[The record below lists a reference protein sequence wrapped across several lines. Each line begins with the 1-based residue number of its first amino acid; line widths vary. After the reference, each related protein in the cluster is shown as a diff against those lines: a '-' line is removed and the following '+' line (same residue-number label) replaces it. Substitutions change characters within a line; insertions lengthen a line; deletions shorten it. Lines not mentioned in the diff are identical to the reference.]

1 MLNYE
6 GGKVGDSAEADFARF
21 IIVGMFIL
29 FYSFAFIHITYWFIS
44 DFNDGYYSETYNNTT
59 SPISYFNMTVVDKYI
74 DKDLVCDDYY
84 VICKDMSDNEISK
97 VDDMQL
103 YYNVEVG
110 KSYNI
115 SVETIGI
122 ARVREVV
129 GEV

>member
-1 MLNYE
+1 MLDYE

-29 FYSFAFIHITYWFIS
+29 FNSFAFICFTYWLIS

-110 KSYNI
+110 KNYNI
-115 SVETIGI
+115 SVETIGFVKI
-122 ARVREVV
+122 REVV
-129 GEV
+129 GEI

>member
-1 MLNYE
+1 M
-6 GGKVGDSAEADFARF
+6 GDSAEADFARF

-29 FYSFAFIHITYWFIS
+29 FNSFAFICFTYWLIS
-44 DFNDGYYSETYNNTT
+44 DFNDGYYSETYDNTT
-59 SPISYFNMTVVDKYI
+59 PTTNYFNMTVVDKYI

-84 VICKDMSDNEISK
+84 VICRDMNSSEIHK

-110 KSYNI
+110 KNYNI

>member
-1 MLNYE
+1 
-6 GGKVGDSAEADFARF
+6 
-21 IIVGMFIL
+21 MFIL
-29 FYSFAFIHITYWFIS
+29 FNSFAFIHLTYWLIS
-44 DFNDGYYSETYNNTT
+44 DFNDDYYNETYNITT
-59 SPISYFNMTVVDKYI
+59 STISYFNMTVVDKYI
-74 DKDLVCDDYY
+74 DKDLVCDGYS

-122 ARVREVV
+122 AMVREVV
-129 GEV
+129 GEIYFFFYFFF

>member
-1 MLNYE
+1 MLDYE
-6 GGKVGDSAEADFARF
+6 GGKVGDSAEADIARF

-29 FYSFAFIHITYWFIS
+29 FYSFAFIHLTYWLIS
-44 DFNDGYYSETYNNTT
+44 DFNDGYYNETYNNTT

-84 VICKDMSDNEISK
+84 VIYKDMNDNEIHK

-110 KSYNI
+110 KSYNM
-115 SVETIGI
+115 SVETTGI
-122 ARVREVV
+122 AMVRQVV
-129 GEV
+129 GEI

>member
-1 MLNYE
+1 MLDYE
-6 GGKVGDSAEADFARF
+6 GVKLSGSAVADFARF

-29 FYSFAFIHITYWFIS
+29 FNSFAFIHLTYWFIS
-44 DFNDGYYSETYNNTT
+44 DFNDCYYSETYNNTT
-59 SPISYFNMTVVDKYI
+59 SPISYSNMTVVDKYI

-84 VICKDMSDNEISK
+84 VICRDMNSSEIHK
-97 VDDMQL
+97 IDDMQL

-122 ARVREVV
+122 VMIREVA